1 MPRPRT
7 RPSLQHLILIP
18 TGGLCNRMRAI
29 ASAARLCRVVD
40 SRCSVLWDWGD
51 FWRFFAPMPGLAI
64 RKSLSAEVDVET
76 LHGPWH
82 VDQCRTVD
90 VGASAVAL
98 RSGYVFW
105 GNHESPITL
114 AEVMPYAPALHPR
127 LMRRVDRFSREHL
140 RNAVGFHVRRTDNET
155 SGRLSPDSIF
165 IEKAR
170 EVVKH
175 GKRIFLATDNAA
187 TELKFRKLF
196 GDSVVVHPKRR
207 TLERRW
213 PRSFDP
219 VATEDDLLDL
229 FLLARTEYVVGS
241 YWSSFSSVAIALN
254 GSPECRI
261 LKRAGVAAGPPR
273 KKGLA
278 AALGRQTQSVT
289 RVRRSGREATN

>member
-1 MPRPRT
+1 MPQPRT
-7 RPSLQHLILIP
+7 RPSLRHLILIP

-64 RKSLSAEVDVET
+64 HKSLSAEVDVET
-76 LHGPWH
+76 LHEPWH

-114 AEVMPYAPALHPR
+114 AEVMPHAPTLHPR
-127 LMRRVDRFSREHL
+127 LMRRVDRFSRERL
-140 RNAVGFHVRRTDNET
+140 RNTVGFHLRRTDNET
-155 SGRLSPDSIF
+155 ACQNSPDSLF
-165 IEKAR
+165 IGKAR
-170 EVVKH
+170 EVIGR
-175 GKRIFLATDNAA
+175 GKKIFLATDNAA
-187 TELKFRKLF
+187 TEQKFRKLF
-196 GDSVVVHPKRR
+196 GKSVLTCPKRAAMV
-207 TLERRW
+207 RRW
-213 PRSFDP
+213 PRPFDP

-241 YWSSFSSVAIALN
+241 YWSSFSSMAIALN
-254 GSPECRI
+254 GSPGCRI
-261 LKRAGVAAGPPR
+261 LRQAGEAEGSRR
-273 KKGLA
+273 KNRYVTTQE
-278 AALGRQTQSVT
+278 RQAQPSA
-289 RVRRSGREATN
+289 RNRRSGREAAH